1 MRRLINKEDT
11 GTIVSRVYASAGFP
25 VCEVS
30 LHGSDLWV
38 HYDLVRFPRHAILDE
53 IRRVLDFREVELI
66 NDPLPELFDL

>member
-1 MRRLINKEDT
+1 MRRQIHKEPT
-11 GTIVSRVYASAGFP
+11 GCIESSVYASSGFP
-25 VCEVS
+25 ICEIN

-53 IRRVLDFREVELI
+53 IRRVLDFRETELI